1 LVGGD
6 KISRETLQRLGKRG
20 RYPAR
25 GIGMNVRHA
34 KLLNVYG
41 RAAKHGGFTI
51 VPADVELEGTMFR
64 PSYRLNELKSDR
76 IPPVLRVP
84 VAEQF
89 DVAWVRA
96 RLPVAFGCTP
106 EPSEVEKTFLLQG
119 FVAVPQGAEAGV
131 AFECSDYY
139 GKTSLTFSPAEI
151 DEDLK
156 GRVADAFWNVLLS
169 EPESLAD
176 FHSRF
181 DHIGAGVTLEYGCE
195 NGEPYCTE
203 LEG

>member
-1 LVGGD
+1 
-6 KISRETLQRLGKRG
+6 
-20 RYPAR
+20 
-25 GIGMNVRHA
+25 MNVRHA
-34 KLLNVYG
+34 KLRNVYG
-41 RAAKHGGFTI
+41 RAAKHSGFTI

-64 PSYRLNELKSDR
+64 PSSRLNELPSDR

-119 FVAVPQGAEAGV
+119 FVAVQDGADAGV

-139 GKTSLTFSPAEI
+139 GKSSLTFSQAES
-151 DEDLK
+151 DESLK
-156 GRVADAFWNVLLS
+156 GRITDAFWSILLS
-169 EPESLAD
+169 EPDALAD
-176 FHSRF
+176 FNGRF
-181 DHIGAGVTLEYGCE
+181 DHIGAGITLEYGCE
-195 NGEPYCTE
+195 NGEPYCIE
-203 LEG
+203 SEADADEDG